1 MATAVDGGRVS
12 TSEPLRTN
20 RGAFGQL
27 ALCVGCCCGRPD
39 RGYPP
44 VPVDHLKAAWKAE
57 KLNKA
62 IQLTISGC
70 LGPCDL
76 PNVAVVLTPTGTTW
90 IGKIAGDD
98 DFDSLLD
105 WARACKT
112 RGVLQPLPARFAG
125 RTFDRFPPVS

>member
-1 MATAVDGGRVS
+1 MVTAIDGGRVS

-44 VPVDHLKAAWKAE
+44 VPVDHLKAAWKGE

-62 IQLTISGC
+62 
-70 LGPCDL
+70 
-76 PNVAVVLTPTGTTW
+76 
-90 IGKIAGDD
+90 AGDD
-98 DFDSLLD
+98 DFDSLLA
-105 WARACKT
+105 WARDCKT
-112 RGVLQPLPARFAG
+112 SGMLQPLPARFAG